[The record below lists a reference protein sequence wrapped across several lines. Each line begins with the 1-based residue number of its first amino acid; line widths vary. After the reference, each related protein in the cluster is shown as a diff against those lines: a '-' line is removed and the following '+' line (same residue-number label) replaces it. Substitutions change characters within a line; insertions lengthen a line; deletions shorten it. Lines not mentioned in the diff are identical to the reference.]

1 VSCLPAW
8 PSKNGSLS
16 RAAGSADA
24 SYSAASVALDEQ
36 EMNGTRG
43 GIQVITRAA
52 DILRTLNGELQGL
65 SPSDVAK
72 RVNLSR
78 STVHRI
84 LAALEGEGLVAVANV
99 PGRYR
104 LGPEVTRLAGAER
117 GELRLSVRPFLEQL
131 SVEVNETVDLAVLMQ
146 DRVSFVDQVAAPH
159 RLRAVSTVGATFPAY
174 CTANGK
180 ALLAALS
187 DEHLMR
193 LLPEHLSSASSRT
206 ERSRAALMEELQ
218 EIRRTGVAYDNQ
230 EHTPGISA
238 VGAVVRDP
246 IVAVAAVTIPLPSQR
261 YVGNEQALVTA
272 LLKTCARITNA
283 LSGHPTGETPASGG
297 APPKPGARAP
307 LQ

>member
-1 VSCLPAW
+1 MAPDQEVT
-8 PSKNGSLS
+8 NG
-16 RAAGSADA
+16 A
-24 SYSAASVALDEQ
+24 
-36 EMNGTRG
+36 RG

-84 LAALEGEGLVAVANV
+84 LVALEGEGLVAVANV

-117 GELRLSVRPFLEQL
+117 GELRFSVRPFLEQL
-131 SVEVNETVDLAVLMQ
+131 SVEVNETVDLAVLIQ

-187 DEHLMR
+187 DEHLLR

-206 ERSRAALMEELQ
+206 ERSRAELMEELQ

-261 YVGNEQALVTA
+261 YEGNEQVLVSA
-272 LLKTCARITNA
+272 LLKTCARITDA
-283 LSGHPTGETPASGG
+283 LSGGPAGADAPASAGT
-297 APPKPGARAP
+297 AATTA
-307 LQ
+307 